1 MADEV
6 KLNDIDLAEID
17 GGAGPWQNYAR
28 GTYVNY
34 GSYIIYTVAGDDVL
48 TGIGPRF
55 GVTVAEICQ
64 WNGIPDA
71 NRIYAGQHLT
81 IYPRII
87 R

>member
-6 KLNDIDLAEID
+6 KLNDAELEGVD
-17 GGAGPWQNYAR
+17 GGYGPWQNYAK
-28 GTYVNY
+28 GTFVNY
-34 GSYIIYTVAGDDVL
+34 GNYLVYTVASGDVL

-55 GVTVAEICQ
+55 GVTVAEICL
-64 WNGIPDA
+64 WNNIKNPDV
-71 NRIYAGQHLT
+71 IYAGQHLT

>member
-17 GGAGPWQNYAR
+17 GGAGPWQN
-28 GTYVNY
+28 
-34 GSYIIYTVAGDDVL
+34 
-48 TGIGPRF
+48 IGPRF

>member
-1 MADEV
+1 M
-6 KLNDIDLAEID
+6 
-17 GGAGPWQNYAR
+17 
-28 GTYVNY
+28 NY
-34 GSYIIYTVAGDDVL
+34 GSYIIYTVASGDVL

>member
-1 MADEV
+1 MSNINE
-6 KLNDIDLAEID
+6 KDLQNVT
-17 GGAGPWQNYAR
+17 GGWRFANG
-28 GTYVNY
+28 GFENY
-34 GSYIIYTVAGDDVL
+34 GNYIIYTVASGDVL